1 MRFQHPYRRLVL
13 AIAVSTGLSVTG
25 VHAADITAD
34 FDQTSELSTVTVE
47 PVSAETVISDP
58 VVNESFHAEP
68 VVQMEAPVHAAVA
81 AAPCTCCNS
90 TCCTK
95 KKKKAATGKMKG
107 ACQGL
112 FFNNDYS
119 YLNDPCYDGPEFCGD
134 ALKGL
139 ACGKLDIGGEAR
151 IRFHSEENHRG
162 LGLTG
167 RDDNFWLTRY
177 RTFANYRMN
186 DTFRFYG
193 EYLYADSAGETFG
206 NRPIE
211 ENRGEIQNLF
221 FDTQLT
227 DRTSLR
233 LGRQELLLGDQRLI
247 SPLDWANTRRTFD
260 GGLLTY
266 QGDVWNLNAFFVH
279 PVNRNA
285 ANESKIDDTN
295 ENVDVFG
302 VYASRDDLAIGTLDA
317 YYIGTD
323 NSVMDYSTHT
333 LGSRVTGKSNSVDSI
348 LLYDF
353 EGGVQF
359 GSNSPGYGD
368 HSAEF
373 ISGGLGRQLSMT
385 NKWKP
390 TVWFRYDWASGGDDV
405 PAARGDDGFDH
416 LAPLAH
422 KYLGFMDLF
431 GRRNINDANVQ
442 FISPLISPKVKLL
455 VWYHY
460 LFMDQKTTPYNVN
473 MTPFNAGNAA
483 GDRELGHEI
492 DVVVNVKLNPRN
504 DVLVGYSF
512 FSAGDYYDTTAG
524 VPSNSDAQFFY
535 MQYQTRF

>member
-47 PVSAETVISDP
+47 PVSAETIISDP

-68 VVQMEAPVHAAVA
+68 VVQMEAPVHAAAVA
-81 AAPCTCCNS
+81 TAPCTCCNS

-107 ACQGL
+107 AYKGL

-323 NSVMDYSTHT
+323 NSVLDYSTHT
-333 LGSRVTGKSNSVDSI
+333 LGSRVTGKSNSG